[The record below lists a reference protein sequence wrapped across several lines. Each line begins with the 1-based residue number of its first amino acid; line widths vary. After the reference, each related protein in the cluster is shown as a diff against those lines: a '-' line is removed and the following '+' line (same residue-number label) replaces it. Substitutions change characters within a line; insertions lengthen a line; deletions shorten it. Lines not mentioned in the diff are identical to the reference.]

1 LQGIVDQIEAHG
13 ARLVAL
19 TPQLPEHS
27 RTMVERH
34 KLTFDL
40 LSDAG
45 NAYAA
50 KLGIRYA
57 LPDDLKAV
65 YQSVGINLDSHNGDD
80 SWTLPMPGR
89 FVVDSSAVVRAVSV
103 DPDYTKRPEPET
115 VLEDLEAL

>member
-1 LQGIVDQIEAHG
+1 MQGIIDRIEDQG
-13 ARLVAL
+13 ARLVGL

-45 NAYAA
+45 NEYAA
-50 KLGIRYA
+50 KLGIRFT
-57 LPDDLKAV
+57 LPEDLKEV
-65 YQSVGINLDSHNGDD
+65 YQSVGIDLQRHNGDD
-80 SWTLPMPGR
+80 SWTLAMPGR

-115 VLEDLEAL
+115 VLEELEAL